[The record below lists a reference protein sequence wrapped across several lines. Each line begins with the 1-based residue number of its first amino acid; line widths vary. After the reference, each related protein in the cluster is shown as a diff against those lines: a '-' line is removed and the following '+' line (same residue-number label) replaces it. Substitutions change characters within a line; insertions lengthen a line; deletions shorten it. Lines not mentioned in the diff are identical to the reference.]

1 MKKKYFSVV
10 VILLTGILCSCEKDI
25 ISDSCIK
32 GTKNIIY
39 EYRILPDFHSIDF
52 DGSGNLFIT
61 QGQND
66 TLIIETDDN
75 IAPLIQTTVSNNK
88 LYINPTKSIC
98 PTSLNILATMKEIKY
113 LNLAGSGNIT
123 SSDTLKLE
131 DVEIE
136 IDGSGNINLYGAAN
150 KITAGLDGSGNIELM
165 DLLTDSAYV
174 VINGSGN
181 IRINASKYLK
191 AIINGSGNIYY
202 KGNPDIKET
211 QINGSGNIINIP

>member
-113 LNLAGSGNIT
+113 LNLAGSGNI
-123 SSDTLKLE
+123 
-131 DVEIE
+131 
-136 IDGSGNINLYGAAN
+136 NLSGAAN